1 MKFSTRTD
9 ALLRMTRRQLS
20 HAVLPGL
27 AFVAIAALFA
37 MTDLDRT
44 LAHAWA
50 FDATLGVFPARGAW
64 WSTNLVHDGGRH
76 LVWAIWFATIGTY
89 VASFVIDDWRAYR
102 RPALFTFVAIALATL
117 AVNVLKALSN
127 VDCPWDLIDFG
138 GALPYV
144 PFFAD
149 RPNALP
155 SAACFPGSHSSSGF
169 ALVAFYFALQE
180 RWPRAARVAL
190 LSALAVGAVFA
201 FGARSPRRA
210 FSVPRSVERLHRLV
224 RGAWALLAQLRRTA
238 VAPSSAIALPVLR
251 ASGVRTRHTR
261 RRTRRTRAPGCVE

>member
-1 MKFSTRTD
+1 
-9 ALLRMTRRQLS
+9 MTRRQLS

-50 FDATLGVFPARGAW
+50 FDATLGVFRARGAW

-76 LVWAIWFATIGTY
+76 LVWAIWLATIGTY

-201 FGARSPRRA
+201 FAQEA
-210 FSVPRSVERLHRLV
+210 
-224 RGAWALLAQLRRTA
+224 RGAHFLSHDLWSAFIVWFVELGLYSRSFGGQLWPQARPSPSLSYARLGSARA
-238 VAPSSAIALPVLR
+238 VR
-251 ASGVRTRHTR
+251 ADARITRVEGR
-261 RRTRRTRAPGCVE
+261 VARAHRVV